1 MHHSILGPGGV
12 GGLMAGFLARS
23 GEEVT
28 LVVRPDSLRSYPSQL
43 QIESHFG
50 NFTVPIERAAVIPP
64 CDVLWIA
71 VKATQLE
78 EALRS
83 MPNPDTAKIIV
94 PLLNGI
100 DHVALLRERFGAERV
115 IAATIAGEVERVAP
129 GHIVHRGPFVRLNV
143 SARGKQHLAG
153 TLDQLSGSVSPVSS
167 SQRGYADV
175 EQACLSGPA
184 RPNDL
189 GGARHDR
196 PGGPRSAMGSRTAS
210 MCAGSF
216 RRGSR

>member
-50 NFTVPIERAAVIPP
+50 NFTDPIERAAVIPP
-64 CDVLWIA
+64 CDVLRIA

-83 MPNPDTAKIIV
+83 MPNSDTA
-94 PLLNGI
+94 N
-100 DHVALLRERFGAERV
+100 DNC
-115 IAATIAGEVERVAP
+115 AA
-129 GHIVHRGPFVRLNV
+129 
-143 SARGKQHLAG
+143 
-153 TLDQLSGSVSPVSS
+153 
-167 SQRGYADV
+167 SQW
-175 EQACLSGPA
+175 
-184 RPNDL
+184 
-189 GGARHDR
+189 DR
-196 PGGPRSAMGSRTAS
+196 PR
-210 MCAGSF
+210 CAPP
-216 RRGSR
+216 